1 MLDTLNEKIIHQQWI
16 DFLLT
21 ENKNFKIAIPG
32 YYDWRFPSEAEY
44 W

>member
-21 ENKNFKIAIPG
+21 ENNFKIAIPG